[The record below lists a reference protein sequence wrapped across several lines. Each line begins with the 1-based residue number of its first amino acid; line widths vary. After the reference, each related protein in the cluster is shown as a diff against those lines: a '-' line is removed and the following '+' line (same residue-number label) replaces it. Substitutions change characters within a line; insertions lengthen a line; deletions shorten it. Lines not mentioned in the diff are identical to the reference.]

1 MSFYSRLTCN
11 LSAFAARRPSATG
24 LACAGLV
31 GFLAYLTVF
40 LITRTGAPLWINLSS
55 AVINA
60 VSATV
65 LAAGFIA
72 VLRARVID
80 RSPAVQGLAH
90 AGLAVLYCYGWYL
103 IVIILNGIRGGSLTE
118 GFEVNPFTSAALT
131 WQIFQGFTIYAV
143 VALGAYVLH
152 YRQALA
158 AARAQAAR
166 PAPSGP
172 APEISTP
179 ARKVMVRGADG
190 LISLDFDDVLYVR
203 AAGDGASI
211 VTRNGAHETRKTL
224 TALMALLP
232 EGRFIR
238 AHRSILVNREA
249 ILAAEPAGDGRLTL
263 HFPAGESIITSR
275 TGARA
280 VREAAV

>member
-1 MSFYSRLTCN
+1 MSVHGRLTRT
-11 LSAFAARRPSATG
+11 LSEFATRRPGVTG
-24 LACAGLV
+24 LTCAGLV
-31 GFLAYLTVF
+31 GFAAYLTVF
-40 LITRTGAPLWINLSS
+40 LLTRASVPLWLNLSS
-55 AVINA
+55 AAINA

-65 LAAGFIA
+65 LAAAFISF
-72 VLRARVID
+72 LRARVMG
-80 RSPAVQGLAH
+80 RPATVQALAH
-90 AGLAVLYCYGWYL
+90 AGLSVIYCYVWYL
-103 IVIILNGIRGGSLTE
+103 LVIILNGIRGGSLVE
-118 GFEVNPFTSAALT
+118 GFEVNPFTSVALT
-131 WQIFQGFTIYAV
+131 WQLFQGFTIYAV

-158 AARAQAAR
+158 AARAEAAR
-166 PAPSGP
+166 PAPSP
-172 APEISTP
+172 TAAETSAL

-232 EGRFIR
+232 DGLFIR

-263 HFPAGESIITSR
+263 HFAAGESVITSR
-275 TGARA
+275 AGARA